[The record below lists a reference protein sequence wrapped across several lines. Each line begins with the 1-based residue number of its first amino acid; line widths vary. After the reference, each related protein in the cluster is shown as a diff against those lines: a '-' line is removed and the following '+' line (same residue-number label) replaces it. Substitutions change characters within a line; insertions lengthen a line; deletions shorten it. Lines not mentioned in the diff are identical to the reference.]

1 MIVHDWPHP
10 FLGRNGRPRAIFTA
24 FEDCCGRHAQD
35 ARWIAFLDV
44 DEFLFS
50 PTGAISAGWTLAAYA
65 PAVREVVATQ
75 TFADG
80 RTLVID
86 ARAAG
91 VAAAATAIA
100 LRAPLVVTIVVA
112 AVVTAAVRGLT

>member
-1 MIVHDWPHP
+1 MSAVWVTIGGLAVATAAIKAAGPLA
-10 FLGRNGRPRAIFTA
+10 LGGRPLPKPLVAVIGLLA
-24 FEDCCGRHAQD
+24 PA
-35 ARWIAFLDV
+35 L
-44 DEFLFS
+44 
-50 PTGAISAGWTLAAYA
+50 LAAL
-65 PAVREVVATQ
+65 VATQ

-112 AVVTAAVRGLT
+112 ALVTAAVRGLT

>member
-1 MIVHDWPHP
+1 MTAVWVTIGGLAVATAAIKAAGPLA
-10 FLGRNGRPRAIFTA
+10 LGGRT
-24 FEDCCGRHAQD
+24 
-35 ARWIAFLDV
+35 L
-44 DEFLFS
+44 
-50 PTGAISAGWTLAAYA
+50 PTPLLLVISLLAPALLAAL
-65 PAVREVVATQ
+65 VATQ

-80 RTLVID
+80 RSLVID

-112 AVVTAAVRGLT
+112 ALVTAAVRGLA